1 MRRRQGRLALIC
13 ACLLFCLCVSKQIL
27 GQSNEKSQTE
37 SALAGLPAVQSLD
50 IQAQSVTATDPTTH
64 QSIHL
69 GLNESVGPWALMAV
83 VHSSSGAP
91 LAVFENVADW
101 RGDMVYVG
109 TGGVVLD
116 LPQSAEATSAD
127 PATLYE
133 GHTLQEVMNSKE
145 DILSSGLLKG
155 TADPSYAAVAA
166 AMPPLRV
173 PSFVGTRESDDKPT
187 WEYGGFSDEIYVDV
201 GKVYTQI
208 QEARNKK
215 DVWEGLVGGWLPVLR
230 YVFPSGEHRY
240 WEETIF
246 ASEDP
251 GHFWN
256 LPTWF
261 RVLLVEDGK
270 VKQAHY
276 IDTNLPY
283 PPRGEPKGSEFYQAL
298 LKVNS
303 DWKSQMKPRMTI
315 NVPDP
320 KIMDFCLRSLS
331 LVMITRVG
339 NHLKYGY
346 PPLGGINV
354 FGGYG
359 YNNVDTFQDTFN
371 GDVSAMLEWGLFDTA
386 KGYIDDYFTHA
397 VRDDGSINTRGPE
410 IGQYGKMLSVMA
422 KYYEYTHDAQLMQKY
437 QEKLNAIVNLFYTLR
452 KQSKELPAD
461 NISYG
466 LIRAWSEHDSSLK
479 VHPYRFMEPYF
490 SSNLEGARGFAD
502 LGQAWIDMGKKLS
515 DPKLQAEGTR
525 LLQESAAMDKDV
537 ETAINKSIDR
547 TQSPAYIPPMP
558 VNGPIY
564 GRGRV
569 YVEMLDSGMLP
580 EAQAKMIMA
589 NLAANHGSRFGLPG
603 GGMHLTGFLA
613 FGPAYSR
620 LQFDLPRQFLLL
632 YDADMSHIY
641 SPGTWTAVESAKLDG
656 TQGGPYATPSEDT
669 IPVFTKWMLLFEEP
683 ETNVLWLAKATPRIW
698 LQEGKAIAI
707 SGAPTRFGTVGYQL
721 HSDIDHNKVSAVIH
735 LPANY
740 NATTKLRLRVP
751 EGKTMHSVTVNGR
764 PWTNFS
770 AEGEVITIPPA
781 HMQVVN
787 VEVSY

>member
-1 MRRRQGRLALIC
+1 MRSWQGRLALVF
-13 ACLLFCLCVSKQIL
+13 ASLFICLCASKQMV
-27 GQSNEKSQTE
+27 GQSSDASQSK
-37 SALAGLPAVQSLD
+37 SALAGLPTVQSLD
-50 IQAQSVTATDPTTH
+50 IQAQTVTATDPATH
-64 QSIHL
+64 QSVHL
-69 GLNESVGPWALMAV
+69 GLSESVGPWALMAV

-101 RGDMVYVG
+101 RGDMVYEG

-116 LPQSAEATSAD
+116 LPQSAVATSAD
-127 PATLYE
+127 PASVYE
-133 GHTLQEVMNSKE
+133 GHTLQDVVNSKT
-145 DILSSGLLKG
+145 DILALGLLKG

-166 AMPPLRV
+166 AAPPLRV
-173 PSFVGTRESDDKPT
+173 PSFVGTRDSDDKPT

-201 GKVYTQI
+201 GKVYTPI

-230 YVFPSGEHRY
+230 YVFPTGENQY

-246 ASEDP
+246 ASEDHAP
-251 GHFWN
+251 SDFWN
-256 LPTWF
+256 LRTWF
-261 RVLLVEDGK
+261 RVLEVQNGK

-283 PPRGEPKGSEFYQAL
+283 PPRSEPKASEFYQEL

-303 DWKSQMKPRMTI
+303 VWKSQMKPQMTI

-320 KIMDFCLRSLS
+320 KIMDFCLRALS
-331 LVMITRVG
+331 LVEITRVG
-339 NHLKYGY
+339 NHPKYGY

-386 KGYIDDYFTHA
+386 KGYIDDYFTNA
-397 VRDDGSINTRGPE
+397 VRADGSINTRGPE
-410 IGQYGKMLSVMA
+410 IGQYGRMLTVMA

-437 QEKLNAIVNLFYTLR
+437 QEKLNAIVNLFYMLR
-452 KQSKELPAD
+452 KQSKELPPD

-479 VHPYRFMEPYF
+479 VHPYSLMEPYF

-502 LGQAWIDMGKKLS
+502 LGHAWIDMGKRLS
-515 DPKLQAEGTR
+515 NPKLQAEGTR
-525 LLQESAAMDKDV
+525 LLQESTAMDKDV

-547 TQSPAYIPPMP
+547 TQNPPYIPPMP
-558 VNGPIY
+558 VKGPTY
-564 GRGRV
+564 GIGRV
-569 YVEMLDSGMLP
+569 YAEMLQSGMLP
-580 EAQAKMIMA
+580 EAQAKMI
-589 NLAANHGSRFGLPG
+589 LAQNSSRIGLPG
-603 GGMHLTGFLA
+603 RGMHVGGFLNYGA
-613 FGPAYSR
+613 AYSR
-620 LQFDLPRQFLLL
+620 LQFDLPRQFILF
-632 YDADMSHIY
+632 YYADMSHIY

-669 IPVFTKWMLLFEEP
+669 IPVFTKWMLLFQEP

-698 LQEGKAIAI
+698 LQEGKTIGV

-721 HSDIDHNKVSAVIH
+721 HSDIDRNKVSAVIH

-740 NATTKLRLRVP
+740 DATTKLRLRVP
-751 EGKTMHSVTVNGR
+751 EGKKMQSVTVNGK

-770 AEGEVITIPPA
+770 AGDEVVTIPPA
-781 HMQVVN
+781 HERVIN